1 MINTQ
6 RLVDLRELYGLSRKE
21 LANKLGVKEQTIWQY
36 EKEII
41 EPSFQVLRGMTEL
54 FSVNSDYFFNSS
66 NVPQVAIKD
75 HLNYRTKNNQPTK
88 SDNYELKYIDYVHYY
103 IQYLNQFVTIRH
115 HDLVNVQKQI
125 NREYHSLITYEEH
138 MNHMDR
144 FADIVR
150 KELEIESNSKLM
162 YILEKYGVYILEK
175 KLPTEKDA
183 YSIWVEDTPYIVLN
197 KDLQSEARR
206 TYSLAHELG
215 HLLMHRDID
224 ISVLVSSEYN
234 KLEKEANEFAACL
247 LLPLKD
253 IKKDFI
259 SLPKPSNPNSYVR
272 LKQKYHVSIAAIE
285 YRCYKLGLL
294 SANQNSYFY
303 KLMNKNRYRIKEPLD
318 DKWALTVPGKLLYM
332 TKFVLNHG
340 ISKDSILGT
349 NGIKGEFLDGLFGF
363 REPIFSEHRSTQS
376 PIEISY

>member
-36 EKEII
+36 EKEIT
-41 EPSFQVLRGMTEL
+41 EPGFQVLRGMTEL

-66 NVPQVAIKD
+66 NIPQVAIKD

-103 IQYLNQFVTIRH
+103 IKYLNEFVTIRH
-115 HDLVNVQKQI
+115 YDLINLQKQI
-125 NREYHSLITYEEH
+125 NREYNSLITYEEH

-150 KELEIESNSKLM
+150 KELKIESNSKLM
-162 YILEKYGVYILEK
+162 YILEKYGVYVLEK
-175 KLPTEKDA
+175 KLPIEKDA

-197 KDLQSEARR
+197 KELQSEARR

-234 KLEKEANEFAACL
+234 NLEKEANEFAACL
-247 LLPLKD
+247 LLPLMD
-253 IKKDFI
+253 IKKDFV
-259 SLPKPSNPNSYVR
+259 SLSKPSNPNSYVR
-272 LKQKYHVSIAAIE
+272 LKQKYHISIAAIE

-318 DKWALTVPGKLLYM
+318 DKWPLTVPGKLLYM

-340 ISKDSILGT
+340 ISKDSILGSK
-349 NGIKGEFLDGLFGF
+349 GIKGEFLDGLFGF
-363 REPIFSEHRSTQS
+363 REPIFSECRNTHH